1 MSGMKFD
8 IPIEEQTMKTM
19 LARIVAI
26 ATAMLLAAGA
36 SAADVQTTADPD
48 AKLAGYRTFSFLESV
63 PNAPGAIKDA
73 AVRNRLRNAI
83 AIRLVKKGY
92 TPAAPG
98 QAGDLGVHYTG
109 QVVEKQ
115 SVLVVGRPGP
125 YSYNWGRTELGGTRT
140 TTYREGTLFIDLV
153 DVAKSRLLWRTHFSE
168 AFSEGYS
175 EDNWKK
181 LDRALDEAF
190 KSLPQRK

>member
-1 MSGMKFD
+1 MEATYAFGVR
-8 IPIEEQTMKTM
+8 
-19 LARIVAI
+19 LL
-26 ATAMLLAAGA
+26 TAMLLAASA
-36 SAADVQTTADPD
+36 SAADIQTTADPD
-48 AKLAGYRTFSFLESV
+48 AKLAEYRTFSFLESA

-73 AVRNRLRNAI
+73 SVRNRLRNAI
-83 AIRLVKKGY
+83 AIRLVNKGY

-115 SVLVVGRPGP
+115 DVIVVGRPGP
-125 YSYNWGRTELGGTRT
+125 YNYNWGRTELGGYRT
-140 TTYREGTLFIDLV
+140 TKYREGTLFIDLV
-153 DVAKSRLLWRTHFSE
+153 DVAKSRLLWRTQFSE

-181 LDRALDEAF
+181 VDRALDEAF
-190 KSLPQRK
+190 KSLPQRR